1 MKRTAASQMSA
12 QLEVVPT
19 QPAQSFNYLT
29 HGQSYPHC
37 VWHHH
42 PEIEIHLIHNATG
55 RAIIGDYLGDFEHGH
70 LVMTGPDLPHNWHSM
85 LADPENGPAQKDYVI
100 QFNIDFVKKSF
111 DHIAE
116 ASNVIALLEA
126 SKLGLE
132 FSGTGRDEAE
142 RIILAMEEASS
153 LQRLILLFELLS
165 VMATCEDRNALAS
178 VSFLPDRDTA
188 SSDRVAA
195 VISFLNRNFDRPLSQ
210 PEVARHF
217 DMSSVMF
224 CRFFRRNFGRGFVRY
239 LNATRIGEACN
250 LLMSEKMS
258 ITEVAFN
265 VGFNNIA
272 NFNRRFAEEK
282 GMTPREFRVRSRSRL
297 GNAVLE
303 ASGRLQH
310 QGR

>member
-1 MKRTAASQMSA
+1 MKRTPSRQTSA

-19 QPAQSFNYLT
+19 QLAQSFNYLT
-29 HGQSYPHC
+29 HGQSYPRC

-55 RAIIGDYLGDFEHGH
+55 RAIIGDYLGDFGHGH

-85 LADPENGPAQKDYVI
+85 MVDPKNGPAQKDYVI
-100 QFNIDFVKKSF
+100 QFDMNLVKGSF
-111 DHIAE
+111 SHIAE
-116 ASNVIALLEA
+116 AASVIALLDA

-132 FSGTGRDEAE
+132 FTGAGRDEAE

-153 LQRLILLFELLS
+153 LRRLILLFELLS
-165 VMATCEDRNALAS
+165 VIATCEERKALAS
-178 VSFLPDRDTA
+178 VSFLPDRDAA

-195 VISFLNRNFDRPLSQ
+195 IISFLNRNFDRPLSQ
-210 PEVARHF
+210 PEVAKHF
-217 DMSSVMF
+217 DMSSVAF

-239 LNATRIGEACN
+239 LNATRIGEACT

-282 GMTPREFRVRSRSRL
+282 GMTPRDFRVLSRSRL
-297 GNAVLE
+297 GNVALE
-303 ASGRLQH
+303 GNNSRHG
-310 QGR
+310 